1 MKYDSI
7 PKKVEC
13 KNHSDLVTNFTC
25 SYKKIGW
32 KKAKY
37 NFDGALQ
44 PNLEVSD
51 ILVREEKR
59 LHFHFK
65 RIIIYLWV
73 SDKVHYVSA
82 WIKSWV
88 SCIWTKRL
96 CCECM
101 LISEWDVDTCY
112 GSVVVWLYEKS
123 IKRNQY
129 FTSLSVFSKRN
140 TAFFAHT
147 YGIKLKFNKNYF

>member
-13 KNHSDLVTNFTC
+13 EKHSDLVTNFTC

-51 ILVREEKR
+51 ILVMEK
-59 LHFHFK
+59 K
-65 RIIIYLWV
+65 
-73 SDKVHYVSA
+73 
-82 WIKSWV
+82 
-88 SCIWTKRL
+88 
-96 CCECM
+96 
-101 LISEWDVDTCY
+101 
-112 GSVVVWLYEKS
+112 
-123 IKRNQY
+123 
-129 FTSLSVFSKRN
+129 
-140 TAFFAHT
+140 TAFSFKKIAFSF
-147 YGIKLKFNKNYF
+147 LKNYNLPMSFR